1 MSRPT
6 TFALSVFAALSIA
19 VAAPSGKAIAQEKQH
34 LSYKI
39 PASDSK
45 MERQLNVDVGDQPNH
60 IVRVYDT
67 RSTFANNA
75 PMINGLKL
83 KEQWAR
89 GTVDIIDGSGSGVQ
103 YGVYLMD
110 NGDKFFAHT
119 TNILQNVS
127 GKVTITGVGNI
138 TGGTGKFAGVQG
150 VVRQATNI
158 DFKASSVDST
168 YDIDYSI
175 GK

>member
-6 TFALSVFAALSIA
+6 TFSMTILALLCVA
-19 VAAPSGKAIAQEKQH
+19 VAAPASDASAQDKQH

-39 PASDSK
+39 PAADSK

-67 RSTFANNA
+67 HSTFANNG
-75 PMINGLKL
+75 PVINGLKL

-168 YDIDYSI
+168 YDIEYSLA
-175 GK
+175 K